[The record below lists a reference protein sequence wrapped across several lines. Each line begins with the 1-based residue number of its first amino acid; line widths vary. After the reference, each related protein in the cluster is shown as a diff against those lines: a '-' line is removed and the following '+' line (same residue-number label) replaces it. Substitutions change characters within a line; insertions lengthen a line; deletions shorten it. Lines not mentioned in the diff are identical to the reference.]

1 MYKSNIVN
9 FNLSEV
15 PQHTCTFEF
24 LSNVLTLLL
33 LTGDGRQARHFYLA
47 VKLGIFT

>member
-15 PQHTCTFEF
+15 PQHTFEF